1 MFKALTSVFLVLV
14 LTGSAMAREDKE
26 AMQILKKS
34 ERELSLESVFEK
46 ELMKGKQAS
55 EERLRFLETKLK
67 EIKATK
73 RRQLRD
79 MEKARK
85 NQLKTLTQHWTD
97 SINPMAKMFP
107 KISGKV
113 DIVTAGP
120 PSKGDVLRISP
131 VSQSMYTL
139 DNISVSNMASPKPRA
154 ARLFGSS
161 PILKTEVC
169 NPKSFF
175 LSFDAWKKFNVYDEP
190 YTCDEL
196 VKRTLDRFPGNKFN
210 YFARYC
216 IERVDGTV
224 SCLNKDGHDIV
235 ALMAAAGVIRL
246 NAQGRAVYQKYEDF
260 AKSRKLGFWADDAIV
275 K

>member
-1 MFKALTSVFLVLV
+1 MLRALTSVFLVLV
-14 LTGSAMAREDKE
+14 LTESAMAREDKE

-46 ELMKGKQAS
+46 ELMKGQQAS
-55 EERLRFLETKLK
+55 EERLRFLEIKLK
-67 EIKATK
+67 EIKAAK

-85 NQLKTLTQHWTD
+85 NQLKTLNQHWFD
-97 SINPMAKMFP
+97 SIDPMLKMFP
-107 KISGKV
+107 KISGEV

-120 PSKGDVLRISP
+120 PSKGDVLRIVA
-131 VSQSMYTL
+131 VSLTMPL
-139 DNISVSNMASPKPRA
+139 DNIKVSKKRYAEPWLAS
-154 ARLFGSS
+154 LFGSS
-161 PILKTEVC
+161 PNLKNQVC

-175 LSFDAWKKFNVYDEP
+175 LSFDAWKKIHVYDEP

-196 VKRTLDRFPGNKFN
+196 AKTTRRQLSRNRVNFS
-210 YFARYC
+210 ARYC

-224 SCLNKDGHDIV
+224 SCLTKDGHDIV
-235 ALMAAAGVIRL
+235 ALLAAAGVIRL